1 MNLDLVGSVPEGQ
14 DATIAARIVGSDGS
28 ALTFD
33 DVTSWTMRIYDL
45 NSGTP
50 NTAIYERLDR
60 TEPLI
65 GALVNDGYWG
75 VDSIGRNFLYR
86 VERSLFGCVGG
97 RTYLM
102 TWEIQ
107 TATQGPVVVSAH
119 ITVTSTHRG

>member
-50 NTAIYERLDR
+50 NTALYAPNPS
-60 TEPLI
+60 TAPLI

-86 VERSLFGCVGG
+86 VDRQLFGCVGG
-97 RTYLM
+97 HTYLM
-102 TWEIQ
+102 VWEIQ
-107 TATQGPVVVSAH
+107 TVTQGPVVVSAH
-119 ITVTSTHRG
+119 ITATPNHRG